1 MEILNGGAG
10 DDTYSFTLG
19 DGSDIINEAAA
30 SGAADRISILA
41 PIDTVSGLGLLTG
54 LNAAD
59 NNASTTTGDLVIS
72 YTMLNGT
79 TPVTQNIT
87 VAGHFTGTNAQTG
100 VERINFNS
108 ATYAGYLLGPD
119 DYLIS
124 RSDPGNRDSGGVN
137 LSAST
142 VNNFI
147 VGENGG
153 VDDEITGG
161 LGNDLIFGGTGDNEI
176 AGGAGDDLLVG
187 GSETGDD
194 DLLDGGLDADTMV
207 GLAGNDT
214 YIVDDLLDVVVEAAG
229 QGTDTVQTL
238 MAALSIELMANVE
251 NLTYTGADADPFV
264 GTGNTLA
271 NVISG
276 GDLADT
282 LSGLD
287 GNDTLNGG
295 ADNDTLIGGL
305 GNDTL
310 NGGAGADTM
319 RGGAGDDVYDVDDA
333 GDVVDEVTAGST
345 GTDRV
350 ESDIN
355 YVLGANLENLDLN
368 NDAANGTGNEL
379 NNVINGN
386 DAANQLFGG
395 AGNDTLSGGDGND
408 VLDGGIGNDT
418 ISGGDDN
425 DTIIGGEGDD
435 TIDVGGGVNT
445 IIYSALGF
453 GNDTIN
459 SFDATGGTPA
469 TQDRIDLSGLGIT
482 AADFAQR
489 VLASTV
495 SGNTLLNIRD
505 ASLTTTIGTIQINGV
520 TSGNITV
527 TDFTLAVAAPLLPG
541 ATAGNDILNG
551 TANADTINAL
561 AGNDT
566 VNGGAGNDVITG
578 GTGTDTL
585 NGDAGDDTISWS
597 ATGPGGRDIV
607 NGGTEGGA
615 GDTFVVNG
623 TTGAEVF
630 RIYTRA
636 AWDAVDGNSLSS
648 LNGATEIVIT
658 RNGTNNASVIGEL
671 REIEEIR
678 INGADPSGAGGS
690 AGGDTFQ
697 VIGDFSGTSLR
708 LNTVTIGG
716 NAGNDKVDISKLV
729 SDHSVAFTS
738 NGGNDT
744 IVGTLRPQDT
754 VEGNFTSTGDALNN
768 TLIGGSGH
776 DTLIGKAG
784 DDLVD
789 GRSGNDYL
797 RGYAGDDTIVGG
809 LGNDNMDGGT
819 GNDTFVFGADFGN
832 DTIKR
837 FDANATGGQDLLD
850 ISNLGIT
857 SANFQER
864 VQITSNSKDTLVT
877 IHEEGTIRLEGV
889 NGVGTNAITESDF
902 LVGEVPSPQ
911 DVDDV
916 STNVSTESDF
926 LLS

>member
-1 MEILNGGAG
+1 M
-10 DDTYSFTLG
+10 
-19 DGSDIINEAAA
+19 
-30 SGAADRISILA
+30 
-41 PIDTVSGLGLLTG
+41 
-54 LNAAD
+54 
-59 NNASTTTGDLVIS
+59 
-72 YTMLNGT
+72 
-79 TPVTQNIT
+79 
-87 VAGHFTGTNAQTG
+87 
-100 VERINFNS
+100 
-108 ATYAGYLLGPD
+108 
-119 DYLIS
+119 IS

-147 VGENGG
+147 VGENG
-153 VDDEITGG
+153 VNDEITGG

-187 GSETGDD
+187 GSGTGDN

-229 QGTDTVQTL
+229 QGTDTVETL
-238 MAALSIELMANVE
+238 MAALSIELLANVE

-264 GTGNTLA
+264 GTGNSLA

-276 GDLADT
+276 GDLNDT
-282 LSGLD
+282 LSGLA

-295 ADNDTLIGGL
+295 LGDDTLVGGV
-305 GNDTL
+305 GADTL
-310 NGGAGADTM
+310 DGEAGADTM
-319 RGGAGDDVYDVDDA
+319 AGGADDDVYFVDDA

-368 NDAANGTGNEL
+368 NNAANGTGNEL

-386 DAANQLFGG
+386 DAANQLLGG
-395 AGNDTLSGGDGND
+395 GGNDTLSGGDGND

-418 ISGGDDN
+418 LNGGDDN
-425 DTIIGGEGDD
+425 DTIIGGAGDD

-445 IIYSALGF
+445 IIYSALDF

-469 TQDRIDLSGLGIT
+469 TQDRIDLSGLGIS
-482 AADFAQR
+482 AANFAQR
-489 VLASTV
+489 VLESTV
-495 SGNTLLNIRD
+495 GGTGNTLLTVRD
-505 ASLTTTIGTIQINGV
+505 ASLATIGTIRINNV
-520 TSGNITV
+520 TNANIDV
-527 TDFTLAVAAPLLPG
+527 TDFTLAVAAPVLPG
-541 ATAGNDILNG
+541 ATTGNNTLNG

-566 VNGGAGNDVITG
+566 VNAGAGNDTITG

-585 NGDAGDDTISWS
+585 NGDAGDDTFIWS
-597 ATGPGGRDIV
+597 AAGPDGRDIV

-623 TTGAEVF
+623 TTGAEAYTVF
-630 RIYTRA
+630 TRA
-636 AWDAVDGNSLSS
+636 AWDAVSGNNLSS

-658 RNGTNNASVIGEL
+658 RNGTNNASIIAEL

-678 INGADPSGAGGS
+678 INGTDPAGSGTAS
-690 AGGDTFQ
+690 GDTFQ

-716 NAGNDKVDISKLV
+716 NAGNDRLDISKLV
-729 SDHSVAFTS
+729 SDHSIAFTS

-754 VEGNFTSTGDALNN
+754 VAGDFTSTGDALNN

-837 FDANATGGQDLLD
+837 FDAKATGGQDLLD

-857 SANFQER
+857 ADNFTES
-864 VQITSNSKDTLVT
+864 VQITTASNSTLVT
-877 IHEEGTIRLEGV
+877 IRDDGTILLEGV
-889 NGVGTNAITESDF
+889 NGVGANAITQSDF
-902 LVGEVPSPQ
+902 ILSEEPTEVESETSESNV
-911 DVDDV
+911 VD
-916 STNVSTESDF
+916 SATTNVNAESDF
-926 LLS
+926 LLV